1 MASDIKNQQENK
13 STHEKNNISRDIII
27 ELQQAEK
34 KQNEKNLGIAN
45 FIHQDSVRTISIS
58 INKPCSEMF
67 ALSTILYEHEDKP
80 NKKSAIATF
89 VAYAKDLMY
98 YSRNIVNFTSY
109 PISLATTSVVPAPT
123 TSRKFN
129 PETLVNN
136 VIDKLMLSSK
146 NKGIRFANN
155 FTKDIPTIIIGDG
168 YRLEAILTQ
177 LITNAIKYTEQGGI
191 TLTTYFFPEGTKI
204 LQEDREYNSRNTVD
218 AQKVKDILQLIVHDT
233 GVGMSEKQRQSIYQQ
248 LNGLKASDKEL
259 ATDSNSESTLGLG
272 LSLVK
277 QFIHEIKG
285 KIDVNSRQGKS
296 TTFTLQIPVT
306 STSAK
311 GLGQ

>member
-1 MASDIKNQQENK
+1 MPTDIKNQQENK
-13 STHEKNNISRDIII
+13 STHEKNNISL
-27 ELQQAEK
+27 EL
-34 KQNEKNLGIAN
+34 AN

-67 ALSTILYEHEDKP
+67 ALSTVLYEHEDEP
-80 NKKSAIATF
+80 NKKSTIAVF

-109 PISLATTSVVPAPT
+109 PISIAATSVVPAAT

-136 VIDKLMLSSK
+136 VLNKLMLSSK

-155 FTKDIPTIIIGDG
+155 FRDDIPTIIIGDG

-191 TLTTYFFPEGTKI
+191 TLTTYFFPEGIKI
-204 LQEDREYNSRNTVD
+204 LQNDKDYNSKKTTE
-218 AQKVKDILQLIVHDT
+218 AQKAKDILQFIVHDT
-233 GVGMSEKQRQSIYQQ
+233 GIGMSEEQRQYIYKQ
-248 LNGLKASDKEL
+248 LNGLDGEEL
-259 ATDSNSESTLGLG
+259 ATDSSSESTLGLG

-277 QFIHEIKG
+277 QFIYEVNG
-285 KIDVNSRQGKS
+285 KIDVSSRQGKS

-311 GLGQ
+311 GLHQ

>member
-13 STHEKNNISRDIII
+13 STHEKNNISRDII

-34 KQNEKNLGIAN
+34 KQAEKNLRLAN

-58 INKPCSEMF
+58 MSKPCNNMF
-67 ALSTILYEHEDKP
+67 ALSTILCEQEDEP
-80 NKKSAIATF
+80 NKKSTMAA
-89 VAYAKDLMY
+89 VAAYAKDLMY

-129 PETLVNN
+129 PEALVNN
-136 VIDKLMLSSK
+136 VINKLMLSSK

-191 TLTTYFFPEGTKI
+191 TLTTYFFPGGTKT
-204 LQEDREYNSRNTVD
+204 LQKDREYNSRNTID
-218 AQKVKDILQLIVHDT
+218 AEKVKDILQLIVHDT

-248 LNGLKASDKEL
+248 LNGLEASDDEL
-259 ATDSNSESTLGLG
+259 ATDSNSESNLELGLG

-277 QFIHEIKG
+277 QFIHEING
-285 KIDVNSRQGKS
+285 KIDVNSRHGKS
-296 TTFTLQIPVT
+296 TTFTLQIPV
-306 STSAK
+306 K
-311 GLGQ
+311 LP

>member
-1 MASDIKNQQENK
+1 MPTDIKNQQKNK
-13 STHEKNNISRDIII
+13 STH
-27 ELQQAEK
+27 
-34 KQNEKNLGIAN
+34 EKNLGIAN

-58 INKPCSEMF
+58 MSKPCNDMF
-67 ALSTILYEHEDKP
+67 AISTILCEQEDEP
-80 NKKSAIATF
+80 NKKSAIAAIAA
-89 VAYAKDLMY
+89 VAKDLMY

-136 VIDKLMLSSK
+136 VLNKLMLSSK

-155 FTKDIPTIIIGDG
+155 FRDDIPTIIIGDG

-191 TLTTYFFPEGTKI
+191 TLTTYFFPEGIKI
-204 LQEDREYNSRNTVD
+204 LQNDKDYNSKKTTEV
-218 AQKVKDILQLIVHDT
+218 QKAKDILQFIVHDT
-233 GVGMSEKQRQSIYQQ
+233 GIGMSEEQRQYIYKQ
-248 LNGLKASDKEL
+248 LNGLDGEEL
-259 ATDSNSESTLGLG
+259 ATDSSSESTLGLG

-277 QFIHEIKG
+277 QFIYEVNG
-285 KIDVNSRQGKS
+285 KIDVSSRQGKS

-311 GLGQ
+311 GLR

>member
-1 MASDIKNQQENK
+1 MPTDIKNQQENK
-13 STHEKNNISRDIII
+13 STHEKNNISL
-27 ELQQAEK
+27 EL
-34 KQNEKNLGIAN
+34 AN

-67 ALSTILYEHEDKP
+67 ALFTVLYEHEDEP
-80 NKKSAIATF
+80 NKKSTIAVF

-109 PISLATTSVVPAPT
+109 PISIAATSVVPAAT

-136 VIDKLMLSSK
+136 VLNKLMLSSK

-155 FTKDIPTIIIGDG
+155 FRDDIPTIIIGDG

-191 TLTTYFFPEGTKI
+191 TLTTYFFPEGIKI
-204 LQEDREYNSRNTVD
+204 LQNDKDYNSKKTTE
-218 AQKVKDILQLIVHDT
+218 AQKAKDILQFIVHDT
-233 GVGMSEKQRQSIYQQ
+233 GIGMSEEQRQYIYKQ
-248 LNGLKASDKEL
+248 LNGLDGEEL
-259 ATDSNSESTLGLG
+259 ATDSSSESTLGLG

-277 QFIHEIKG
+277 QFIYEVNG
-285 KIDVNSRQGKS
+285 KIDVSSRQGKS

-311 GLGQ
+311 GLHQ